1 MRGTVEAVGV
11 KSLMPSNTLATL
23 VALTPPGVGVEYL
36 YCDENVGEIDWHAD
50 CDLVALTGYSSHR
63 ERLAEISRGWRAR
76 GVPVA
81 LGGPF
86 ATLMTAEARPLADHL
101 FVGEGEHTWP
111 RFLREY
117 CADAG
122 AGAGESA
129 GAGGSARADAAA
141 RTPAD
146 LYEQTEYV
154 DLADSPAP
162 DWSFIDAR
170 DYLYLTV
177 QTSRGC
183 PNRCDFCDAIQ
194 LVGRKQRCKSIG
206 QVLVEVDNAARAGAE
221 TIFFSEDNF
230 GVRPAQTRELLER
243 LVQWNTSQEHPVQ
256 FSCQTSIR
264 ITDSHETLKL
274 MADARF
280 AALFIGLESVR
291 KACLEEVNKGQLY
304 RADAA
309 ERIRRLSSYGLLPFL
324 GLIVGF
330 DHDDPQTFDELEQ
343 FLNDTGSPIASVS
356 VLTAPDNTPLYHR
369 MAEQGRIAEPFAACW
384 HDATNIQPLQW
395 TTAELLQRHQ
405 RLFRRLYDPARFEPR
420 ALKWLA
426 GVTYHTTLYTHK
438 RKLWTNLHKIFRILT
453 HYLLRVEPPVR
464 DQFFRILKKTWEIDP
479 RLVRKAIT
487 IMTQYAHYY
496 DFVHRS

>member
-11 KSLMPSNTLATL
+11 RSLMPSNTLATL
-23 VALTPPGVGVEYL
+23 LALTPRDVGVEYL

-86 ATLMTAEARPLADHL
+86 ATLMTKEARPLADHL

-111 RFLREY
+111 RFLRDY
-117 CADAG
+117 CAG
-122 AGAGESA
+122 AK
-129 GAGGSARADAAA
+129 
-141 RTPAD
+141 TPSD
-146 LYEQTEYV
+146 LYEQREHV

-194 LVGRKQRCKSIG
+194 LVGRKQRGKSID

-230 GVRPAQTRELLER
+230 GVRPAQTRALLER
-243 LVQWNTSQEHPVQ
+243 LVRWNTSREHPVQ

-264 ITDSHETLKL
+264 ITDSDETLRL
-274 MADARF
+274 LADARF
-280 AALFIGLESVR
+280 AAIFIGLESVR
-291 KACLEEVNKGQLY
+291 QACLEEVNKGQLY

-330 DHDDPQTFDELEQ
+330 DHDDADTFDELEQ

-369 MAEQGRIAEPFAACW
+369 MAAQGRIVEPFSACW
-384 HDATNIQPLQW
+384 HDATNIQPKQW
-395 TTAELLQRHQ
+395 SLAELLERHR
-405 RLFRRLYDPARFEPR
+405 RLFRRLYDPAQFEPR

-438 RKLWTNLHKIFRILT
+438 RKLWTNLAKIFRILT